1 MEEEIAISQLLKEN
15 ELLKAKA
22 HGLPDVGKRGDNK
35 EFYENVEKVEKAV
48 RVFYNEIREIDKI
61 ADNNVPKNSLG
72 GGSPAKF
79 KPFPLSLKEVNKI
92 INDNNIFEYPL
103 SAGNEEYRK
112 MIVEY
117 LAQEG
122 FQNNNPYNKNEEIKN
137 GLTID
142 NIIFTVSTT
151 HAYTLVLNVITRP
164 EDVIIMTGPNYGLFT
179 FEPERL
185 DGRVE
190 IINLEEDD
198 EWYINPQKLAK
209 KIDIINQ
216 ELREKYKDRT
226 DYIPRVKAF
235 LNTNPHNPLGK
246 VMNSKHYERLKKL
259 SEECKKRGVFIIDDM
274 VYRDLS
280 YDREDLAMPIATIP
294 NMFSNTITLLGLSKS
309 YGLAGIRAGM
319 IVADEVIIR
328 GVRNRMFQQMD
339 SPPIIQGAALA
350 GAYNATEERK
360 AEYKKYFDEI
370 ITEYKYRYD
379 LLRAMVDG
387 INTIKDE
394 KIRKMIEKEI
404 RKEIKDENE
413 IKLILEGIPNVKFV
427 DKTEPESGF
436 FAVLD
441 FTKLKGKKYMEY
453 IITNEIEL
461 LKFYYKYLRVK
472 FFVGESISWPNK
484 EQLVARVTYALE
496 RSDII
501 RVFYYI
507 NKGARLLE

>member
-1 MEEEIAISQLLKEN
+1 MKEEIAINQLLKEN
-15 ELLKAKA
+15 ELLKRKA
-22 HGLPDVGKRGDNK
+22 HGLPDIGKRDTNK
-35 EFYENVEKVEKAV
+35 EFYKNVRKVEKAV

-61 ADNNVPKNSLG
+61 ADNSIPKNSLG
-72 GGSPAKF
+72 GGSPARF
-79 KPFPLSLKEVNKI
+79 NPFPLSLREINRI
-92 INDNNIFEYPL
+92 INDNNLSEYPI

-122 FQNNNPYNKNEEIKN
+122 FQNNNPYNKEEVIKN

-164 EDVIIMTGPNYGLFT
+164 EDVVIITGPNYGLFT

-185 DGRVE
+185 NGRVE

-198 EWYINPQKLAK
+198 DWYIDPKKLAK
-209 KIDIINQ
+209 KIDDINRG
-216 ELREKYKDRT
+216 LRNKHKNSSKYV
-226 DYIPRVKAF
+226 PRVKAF

-246 VMNSKHYERLKKL
+246 VMNSKHYERLKEL

-319 IVADEVIIR
+319 VVADEVIIR
-328 GVRNRMFQQMD
+328 GIRNRMFQQMD

-360 AEYKKYFDEI
+360 IEYNKYFDEV
-370 ITEYKYRYD
+370 ITEYKYRYN
-379 LLRAMVDG
+379 LLKAMVDG
-387 INTIKDE
+387 INSIKDN
-394 KIRKMIEKEI
+394 KTRKMIEKEI

-413 IKLILEGIPNVKFV
+413 IKLTLEGIPNVGFV
-427 DKTEPESGF
+427 NKTEPESGF

-441 FTKLKGKKYMEY
+441 FTKLKGKKYKEY
-453 IITNEIEL
+453 TITNEIEL

-496 RSDII
+496 RSEII
-501 RVFYYI
+501 RIFYYI